1 MTLLANTGIIIESG
15 GVKFLI
21 DGLHKNISTTFSG
34 LSAEVFA
41 DLCAGEKE
49 LYKNINY
56 LIFTHLHKDHFSAEY
71 TEKYLDNNKVAGFF
85 APEILKEKYISLNN
99 KIEQNSEQSY
109 YFDLS
114 LGEKQTIR
122 LADDLSIEVFSA
134 VHAGEQYT
142 DLENY
147 CYLINFAGRKLF
159 IISDSDYDSKYF
171 FEMLEDEDIEAAFV
185 NPLFLNNKRG
195 REVIIEA
202 LKAERLIVYHIPFAE
217 DDKYRMRK
225 MVKRDTEKY
234 KDQLP
239 EINILWNELQSLS
252 F

>member
-1 MTLLANTGIIIESG
+1 MTLLASTGMLIEAD

-21 DGLHKNISTTFSG
+21 DGLHKKISTTFSG

-41 DLCAGEKE
+41 DLCEGKKE
-49 LYKNINY
+49 LYQNINY
-56 LIFTHLHKDHFSAEY
+56 LIFTHLHEDHFSAEY
-71 TEKYLDNNKVAGFF
+71 TEKYLESNKVEGFF
-85 APEILKEKYISLNN
+85 APEILKDKYISLHNMV
-99 KIEQNSEQSY
+99 EQNSEQSY

-122 LADDLSIEVFSA
+122 LLDNLSIEVFSA
-134 VHAGEQYT
+134 VHAGDQYA
-142 DLENY
+142 DVENY

-159 IISDSDYDSKYF
+159 IISDSDYDSEYF
-171 FEMLEDEDIEAAFV
+171 SKMLKNKDIEAAFI

-195 REVIIEA
+195 REVITEA
-202 LKAERLIVYHIPFAE
+202 LKADRLIVYHLPFAD
-217 DDKYRMRK
+217 DDKYRMRN
-225 MVKRDTEKY
+225 MVKRDSEKY
-234 KDQLP
+234 KDHLP